1 MTPSCSANDL
11 FDTGTD
17 LDRDVTVGTVQVACQ
32 CPSQCNLN
40 GLVPEMSLSV
50 STETRD
56 LGGHCL
62 AAPAP
67 DTGSESL
74 AVCVRLP
81 NLTQAQCAAGGEPP
95 GTVARRVPD
104 DGEAATPPTSNF
116 NVALMEETIPVALQ
130 P

>member
-1 MTPSCSANDL
+1 MTPSCSANDM

-56 LGGHCL
+56 LWGHCL

-67 DTGSESL
+67 GTGSESL
-74 AVCVRLP
+74 ALCVRLP
-81 NLTQAQCAAGGEPP
+81 SLSQAQCAEPP

-104 DGEAATPPTSNF
+104 DGEAAAPPTSNL
-116 NVALMEETIPVALQ
+116 NVALMEETIPAAL
-130 P
+130 

>member
-1 MTPSCSANDL
+1 MTPSCSANDM

-67 DTGSESL
+67 VTTGSESL

-81 NLTQAQCAAGGEPP
+81 SLSLSAPSRPGPWHGEFPTTAKRRPRPP
-95 GTVARRVPD
+95 V
-104 DGEAATPPTSNF
+104 
-116 NVALMEETIPVALQ
+116 I
-130 P
+130 